1 MQDSAVLGNSA
12 DNTFGQAR
20 NPIEPVL
27 CAKKRRGGERMSIN
41 AVGPGTSST
50 QAAKQVLESSTAA
63 PGVQKKGHKH
73 HHGGHHKVVPEQSG
87 QNVDTAQISDKA
99 KELASS
105 ATVQSGANN
114 SKPTT

>member
-1 MQDSAVLGNSA
+1 
-12 DNTFGQAR
+12 
-20 NPIEPVL
+20 
-27 CAKKRRGGERMSIN
+27 MSIN
-41 AVGPGTSST
+41 PVGQGSIST
-50 QAAKQVLESSTAA
+50 QAVKQALDTSAAA

-73 HHGGHHKVVPEQSG
+73 HHGGHHKVAAEQPS

-99 KELASS
+99 KELAAS